1 MLAALCCSSDV
12 KQLLTHCNHLPENW
26 IYNASHCCDDA
37 RQLEKTS
44 ESVSLK
50 EIKYFDN

>member
-12 KQLLTHCNHLPENW
+12 KQLLTHWNHSLNW
-26 IYNASHCCDDA
+26 IYDALHCCDDA

-44 ESVSLK
+44 ESIPLN
-50 EIKYFDN
+50 EIK